1 MAFQV
6 KSKSAEVIGD
16 PSAQTALSL
25 MWNRTV
31 NGVVVRPPL
40 SRVGTSRNSG
50 EATNLPFA
58 SSCMALGR
66 TCSRTVYQ
74 VQRDD
79 EHSLMGLMHLGHCS
93 APNTSEPTCSSRR
106 DDGAAVG
113 FGATRPVQAVAA
125 MATTAATQ
133 TLWRPIGPPS

>member
-31 NGVVVRPPL
+31 NGSVVRPPL
-40 SRVGTSRNSG
+40 PKVGTSRNSG

-58 SSCMALGR
+58 SICMALGR

-74 VQRDD
+74 VQG
-79 EHSLMGLMHLGHCS
+79 EGAHSLMGLMHSGHCS

-106 DDGAAVG
+106 GDGEMVG
-113 FGATRPVQAVAA
+113 LGAPRPVQ
-125 MATTAATQ
+125 
-133 TLWRPIGPPS
+133 